1 MTLAA
6 EKPIHAEHI
15 GRFGELEIHP
25 RIAKAID
32 DLGFMA
38 PTPVQAKAIPL
49 MLDGRDVLA
58 QAQTGTGKT
67 AAFAIPILQLI
78 EPAMRKPQAL
88 VIVPTREL
96 CVQVTRE
103 FGSIG
108 KYMHSSEVAIYGGV
122 SYVPQERALRRGSTI
137 VVGTPGRLLDHIER
151 GTLDLSNL
159 RVVVLDEA
167 DRLLDM
173 GFAPEVKRLLSK
185 CPTNRQTALFSA
197 TLQGEVQDL
206 ARRFTKNPAQ
216 VAIEPER
223 VNLAAIEQIYIE
235 VLDEDKVKALEELLK
250 KYDIDQV
257 LIFRHTKRGVDKLVE
272 ALQRRG
278 HKVEALHG
286 DLSQRERERTL
297 DAFRD
302 GSLPMLVATN
312 VAARGLHIEDISHV
326 VNYDLP
332 EDPDTFTHRV
342 GRTGRVGKAGVA
354 VTFVGPWDVD
364 EFEVLKK
371 KAKVSFR
378 REVLDL
384 YGT

>member
-6 EKPIHAEHI
+6 ERPPRAEEQ
-15 GRFGELEIHP
+15 GRFGELVIDA
-25 RIAKAID
+25 RVARAID

-38 PTPVQAKAIPL
+38 PTPVQAATIPHL
-49 MLDGRDVLA
+49 LAGRDVLA

-67 AAFAIPILQLI
+67 AAFAIPILQLVD
-78 EPAMRKPQAL
+78 PGLHRPQAL

-96 CVQVTRE
+96 AVQVTRE
-103 FGSIG
+103 FGALG
-108 KYMHSSEVAIYGGV
+108 KYRHAHEVAIYGGV
-122 SYVPQERALRRGSTI
+122 SYVPQERALRRGAAI

-151 GTLDLSNL
+151 GTLDLGGL

-173 GFAPEVKRLLSK
+173 GFAPEVRRLLRQ
-185 CPTNRQTALFSA
+185 CPTDRQTALFSA

-206 ARRFTKNPAQ
+206 ANRFTRDPERI
-216 VAIEPER
+216 AIEPEHQ
-223 VNLAAIEQIYIE
+223 NLEAIEQVYIE
-235 VLDEDKVKALEELLK
+235 VLEEDKVKALEELLK

-257 LIFRHTKRGVDKLVE
+257 LLFRHTKRGVDKLVE
-272 ALQRRG
+272 SLQRRG

-297 DAFRD
+297 DSFRD

-332 EDPDTFTHRV
+332 EDPETFTHRV
-342 GRTGRVGKAGVA
+342 GRTGRVGKPGVA

-371 KAKVSFR
+371 KAKVTFR

>member
-1 MTLAA
+1 
-6 EKPIHAEHI
+6 
-15 GRFGELEIHP
+15 
-25 RIAKAID
+25 
-32 DLGFMA
+32 
-38 PTPVQAKAIPL
+38 
-49 MLDGRDVLA
+49 
-58 QAQTGTGKT
+58 
-67 AAFAIPILQLI
+67 
-78 EPAMRKPQAL
+78 
-88 VIVPTREL
+88 
-96 CVQVTRE
+96 
-103 FGSIG
+103 
-108 KYMHSSEVAIYGGV
+108 MHSSEVAIYGGV
-122 SYVPQERALRRGSTI
+122 SYVPQERALKRGATI

-151 GTLDLSNL
+151 GTLDLSGL
-159 RVVVLDEA
+159 RVVILDEA

-206 ARRFTKNPAQ
+206 ARRFTKNAAQ
-216 VAIEPER
+216 IAIEPER

-272 ALQRRG
+272 SLQRRK

-332 EDPDTFTHRV
+332 EDPETFTHRV
-342 GRTGRVGKAGVA
+342 GRTGRVGKPGVA

-364 EFEVLKK
+364 EFEILKK

>member
-1 MTLAA
+1 
-6 EKPIHAEHI
+6 
-15 GRFGELEIHP
+15 
-25 RIAKAID
+25 
-32 DLGFMA
+32 
-38 PTPVQAKAIPL
+38 
-49 MLDGRDVLA
+49 
-58 QAQTGTGKT
+58 
-67 AAFAIPILQLI
+67 
-78 EPAMRKPQAL
+78 
-88 VIVPTREL
+88 VI
-96 CVQVTRE
+96 
-103 FGSIG
+103 
-108 KYMHSSEVAIYGGV
+108 
-122 SYVPQERALRRGSTI
+122 
-137 VVGTPGRLLDHIER
+137 
-151 GTLDLSNL
+151 
-159 RVVVLDEA
+159 LDEA

-173 GFAPEVKRLLSK
+173 GFAPEVKRLLGK

-206 ARRFTKNPAQ
+206 ARRFTRNPVQ

-223 VNLAAIEQIYIE
+223 PNLEAIEQIYIE

-257 LIFRHTKRGVDKLVE
+257 LLFRHTKRGVDKLVE
-272 ALQRRG
+272 SLKRRG

-297 DAFRD
+297 DSFRD

-342 GRTGRVGKAGVA
+342 GRTGRVGRPGVA
-354 VTFVGPWDVD
+354 VTFVGPWDMD

-371 KAKVSFR
+371 KANVKFR